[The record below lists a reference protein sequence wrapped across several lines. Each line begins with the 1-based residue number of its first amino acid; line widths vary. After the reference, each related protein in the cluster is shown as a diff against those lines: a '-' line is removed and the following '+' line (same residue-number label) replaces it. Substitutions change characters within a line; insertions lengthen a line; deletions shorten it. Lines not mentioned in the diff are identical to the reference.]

1 MSKEM
6 WDSRYAAEEYVYGK
20 DPNAFFKAEIDKL
33 VPGTLLLPAEGEG
46 RNAVYAAGKHWDVHA
61 LDQSVEGR
69 KKAFSLAL
77 GAGVTI
83 RYDLA
88 DLMSVDLPAD
98 HFDAIG
104 LIFVHLP
111 SPGRNPFHIRV
122 SEWLKPGGTLILEG
136 FSKEQI
142 RFTSGGPRDPDML
155 FSTTDLQKDFSGLEI
170 LKLEQLETF
179 HDEGA
184 FHRGNSSVVRMVARK
199 KSASL

>member
-6 WDSRYAAEEYVYGK
+6 WNSRYAAEEYVYGK

-88 DLMSVDLPAD
+88 DLMTVDLPAEN
-98 HFDAIG
+98 FDAIG

-111 SPGRNPFHIRV
+111 SPVRNPFHIRV
-122 SEWLKPGGTLILEG
+122 CEWLKPGGTLILEG

-142 RFTSGGPRDPDML
+142 RFTSGGPRDPTCS
-155 FSTTDLQKDFSGLEI
+155 FRPPICRKI
-170 LKLEQLETF
+170 LAALKF
-179 HDEGA
+179 
-184 FHRGNSSVVRMVARK
+184 
-199 KSASL
+199 